1 MSSAAQKQPGG
12 TESLTPS
19 AVNHILMEL
28 LIYFGRA
35 VVVFYPVYLTG
46 YLGLSI
52 SWILLCMLMFTWWQ
66 KNRRWK
72 DVRIDSAIDLVD
84 NEANIISSELKK
96 SLQMASWINF
106 TDVEKVQWMNKVLE
120 QAWPFFGMYMEKLL
134 RENIQ
139 PTVRIS
145 NSALKMFTFTKIH
158 FGHKPLR
165 ITGMRAYTHE
175 VDQREVILDMNI
187 DYDSDVDIDAD
198 VNAAIKVGIKGL
210 KFRGMLRVVLE
221 PLISQA
227 PLVGGVT
234 FFFIRRP
241 TLQINW
247 TGMTNLLD
255 SPAFSSLSEEAI
267 IDIIA
272 SLLVLPNRMC
282 IPLIDQ
288 LKVDQM
294 RFPLPRGVVR
304 VHVLEARDLVAKDT
318 YMMGMVKGKSDPYVT
333 LRVGNRL
340 FKTKTIKENLHPKWN
355 EVYEFV
361 IHEAPGQELE
371 IELYDEDRDKDDFL
385 GRYNLDFGEVKREKE
400 MDQWFPLENI
410 PHGEIH
416 LKLQWLALSTDPS
429 LLNESNAGLSCA
441 MVAVYLDNASNL
453 PKDQKELTVH
463 QKHGKHNKEARLTK
477 KNLGPN
483 SYVEFTLDK
492 DVQKSKVAYLSK
504 NPVWEQ
510 GFNFFV
516 QNVKTQQ
523 LTLQVKDQEKKSVL
537 GSLNIPIYRLYTIS
551 SMCLD
556 QNFLLE
562 RSGPN
567 SQIKLKV
574 TLRILTEERPPPK
587 IPVSSPS
594 NVKQQNQQVKAG
606 GNAAATA
613 TATKAT
619 AATATAATATAATA
633 TATKATAATP
643 AAFTAAAAPAAA
655 AATSVPSNGAPAA
668 SSPGLPGVPLD
679 GTNKAASP
687 QPRRNSFLASE
698 TSKPSNLNMRRYDSH
713 SLLSENSIASSRFDL
728 TDGASF
734 PQAIRDH
741 QGSFGEINLTVRYAT
756 MRNKLMVLVHSCRD
770 LFPCSD
776 SGTDSYVRIYLLPD
790 VSWRHRKKT
799 HVKKKTVKPVF
810 EEKFEFDVPLE
821 EAQTR
826 QLDVSVKNNKMF
838 RKRERPDIGMLM
850 LDLSQIDLVK
860 GTSDW
865 FELTI
870 PGLSRSTRQSHF

>member
-1 MSSAAQKQPGG
+1 MSSAAQTQPGG

-19 AVNHILMEL
+19 AVNHILMEF

-52 SWILLCMLMFTWWQ
+52 SWVLLCMLMFTWWQ

-72 DVRIDSAIDLVD
+72 DVRIDSAIDLMD

-106 TDVEKVQWMNKVLE
+106 TNVEKVQWVNKVLE

-134 RENIQ
+134 RETIQ
-139 PTVRIS
+139 QKVRTS

-165 ITGMRAYTHE
+165 ITGIRAYTHE

-198 VNAAIKVGIKGL
+198 VNSAIKVGIKGL
-210 KFRGMLRVVLE
+210 KFRGMLRVILE

-234 FFFIRRP
+234 LFFIRRP

-255 SPAFSSLSEEAI
+255 SPGFSSLSEEAI
-267 IDIIA
+267 VDIIA

-288 LKVDQM
+288 LKVDEM

-304 VHVLEARDLVAKDT
+304 VHVLEGRDLVAKDT
-318 YMMGMVKGKSDPYVT
+318 YMMGLVKGKSDPYLT

-340 FKTKTIKENLHPKWN
+340 FRTKTIKENLHPKWN

-371 IELYDEDRDKDDFL
+371 MELYDEDRDKDDFM
-385 GRYNLDFGEVKREKE
+385 GRYNLDSGEVKREKE
-400 MDQWFPLENI
+400 MDQWFPLEGV

-416 LKLQWLALSTDPS
+416 LKLQWLALSTEAS

-441 MVAVYLDNASNL
+441 MLAVYLDSASNL

-463 QKHGKHNKEARLTK
+463 HKHGKHNKDKEARLTK
-477 KNLGPN
+477 KNVGPN

-510 GFNFFV
+510 GFTFFV
-516 QNVKTQQ
+516 QNIKTQQ
-523 LTLQVKDQEKKSVL
+523 LTLQVKEEEKKSVL
-537 GSLNIPIYRLYTIS
+537 GSLNIPLQRLYSIS

-556 QNFLLE
+556 QNFLLDH
-562 RSGPN
+562 SGTN
-567 SQIKLKV
+567 SQIKLKA
-574 TLRILTEERPPPK
+574 TLMILTEERAPPK
-587 IPVSSPS
+587 ITVSSPS
-594 NVKQQNQQVKAG
+594 AVKQQNQQVKAG
-606 GNAAATA
+606 GNV
-613 TATKAT
+613 
-619 AATATAATATAATA
+619 
-633 TATKATAATP
+633 AATP
-643 AAFTAAAAPAAA
+643 
-655 AATSVPSNGAPAA
+655 VPLNGAPAA
-668 SSPGLPGVPLD
+668 SSPGLPGVPPD
-679 GTNKAASP
+679 GTDKAASP

-698 TSKPSNLNMRRYDSH
+698 TSKHSTLNMRRYDSH

-756 MRNKLMVLVHSCRD
+756 MRNKLMVLVHSCRN

-799 HVKKKTVKPVF
+799 HVKKNTVRPIF

-821 EAQTR
+821 EAQIR

-838 RKRERPDIGMLM
+838 RKRERTDIGMLM

-870 PGLSRSTRQSHF
+870 PGLSRSTMQSHF

>member
-1 MSSAAQKQPGG
+1 DSQPGG

-19 AVNHILMEL
+19 AVNHILMEF

-106 TDVEKVQWMNKVLE
+106 TDVEKVQWVNKVLE

-198 VNAAIKVGIKGL
+198 VNTAIKVGIKGL

-221 PLISQA
+221 PLISQV

-255 SPAFSSLSEEAI
+255 SPASLSEETI

-371 IELYDEDRDKDDFL
+371 MELYDEDRDKDDFL
-385 GRYNLDFGEVKREKE
+385 G
-400 MDQWFPLENI
+400 
-410 PHGEIH
+410 
-416 LKLQWLALSTDPS
+416 STDPS

-441 MVAVYLDNASNL
+441 MLAVYLDNASNL

-463 QKHGKHNKEARLTK
+463 QKHGKHNKEARVRPNIYFVKHFKLFK
-477 KNLGPN
+477 FRKFPQVKN
-483 SYVEFTLDK
+483 
-492 DVQKSKVAYLSK
+492 
-504 NPVWEQ
+504 
-510 GFNFFV
+510 
-516 QNVKTQQ
+516 
-523 LTLQVKDQEKKSVL
+523 VKDQEKKSVL
-537 GSLNIPIYRLYTIS
+537 GSLNIPLYRLYTIS

-606 GNAAATA
+606 GNSAATA

-619 AATATAATATAATA
+619 A
-633 TATKATAATP
+633 TKATAAS
-643 AAFTAAAAPAAA
+643 ATA
-655 AATSVPSNGAPAA
+655 
-668 SSPGLPGVPLD
+668 
-679 GTNKAASP
+679 
-687 QPRRNSFLASE
+687 PRRNSFLASE

-838 RKRERPDIGMLM
+838 RKKERPDIGMLT

-865 FELTI
+865 YGAKFISLITCCI
-870 PGLSRSTRQSHF
+870 NRKTYNNVI

>member
-1 MSSAAQKQPGG
+1 MASAAQTQPGG

-19 AVNHILMEL
+19 AVNHILMEFV
-28 LIYFGRA
+28 IYFGRA
-35 VVVFYPVYLTG
+35 VAVFYPVYLTG

-84 NEANIISSELKK
+84 NESHIISSELKNT
-96 SLQMASWINF
+96 LQMASWVHF
-106 TDVEKVQWMNKVLE
+106 TDVEKVQWVNKVLE

-139 PTVRIS
+139 QTVRMS
-145 NSALKMFTFTKIH
+145 NSALKMFKFTKIH

-198 VNAAIKVGIKGL
+198 VNAAITVGIKGL
-210 KFRGMLRVVLE
+210 KFQGMLRVILE

-267 IDIIA
+267 MDIIA
-272 SLLVLPNRMC
+272 SLMVLPNRMC

-288 LKVDQM
+288 LKVDEM

-304 VHVLEARDLVAKDT
+304 VHVLEAKDLVAKDT

-333 LRVGNRL
+333 LRVGNRH
-340 FKTKTIKENLHPKWN
+340 FKTKTIKESLAPKWN

-361 IHEAPGQELE
+361 VHEAPGQELE
-371 IELYDEDRDKDDFL
+371 IELFDEDRDKDDFL
-385 GRYNLDFGEVKREKE
+385 GKYNLDFGEVKREKE
-400 MDQWFPLENI
+400 MDQWFHLEGVNN
-410 PHGEIH
+410 GDIH
-416 LKLQWLALSTDPS
+416 LKLQWLSLRTESS

-441 MVAVYLDNASNL
+441 MLAVYLDNASNL

-463 QKHGKHNKEARLTK
+463 HKHGKHSKEARLTK
-477 KNLGPN
+477 KNVGPN

-492 DVQKSKVAYLSK
+492 DVQKSKVAYTSK

-523 LTLQVKDQEKKSVL
+523 LTLQVKDHEKKSVL
-537 GSLNIPIYRLYTIS
+537 GSLNIPILRLFNIS

-556 QNFLLE
+556 QNFPLE
-562 RSGPN
+562 RSGPD

-594 NVKQQNQQVKAG
+594 NVKQQNRQVKAG
-606 GNAAATA
+606 GNAAAA
-613 TATKAT
+613 TPAASAA
-619 AATATAATATAATA
+619 AATTA
-633 TATKATAATP
+633 AATP
-643 AAFTAAAAPAAA
+643 A
-655 AATSVPSNGAPAA
+655 PSSGAPVA

-698 TSKPSNLNMRRYDSH
+698 TSKPSNPNMRRYDSH

-756 MRNKLMVLVHSCRD
+756 MRNKLMVLVHACRN

-790 VSWRHRKKT
+790 NSWRHRKKT
-799 HVKKKTVKPVF
+799 HVKRKTVKPVF
-810 EEKFEFDVPLE
+810 EEKFEFDVSLE
-821 EAQTR
+821 DAQTR

-838 RKRERPDIGMLM
+838 RKRERTDIGMLM

-860 GTSDW
+860 GASDW

>member
-1 MSSAAQKQPGG
+1 
-12 TESLTPS
+12 
-19 AVNHILMEL
+19 
-28 LIYFGRA
+28 
-35 VVVFYPVYLTG
+35 
-46 YLGLSI
+46 
-52 SWILLCMLMFTWWQ
+52 
-66 KNRRWK
+66 
-72 DVRIDSAIDLVD
+72 
-84 NEANIISSELKK
+84 
-96 SLQMASWINF
+96 
-106 TDVEKVQWMNKVLE
+106 
-120 QAWPFFGMYMEKLL
+120 MYMEKLL
-134 RENIQ
+134 GEKIQ
-139 PTVRIS
+139 STVRMS
-145 NSALKMFTFTKIH
+145 NSALKMFKFTKIH

-210 KFRGMLRVVLE
+210 KFQGMLRVILE

-234 FFFIRRP
+234 LFFIRRP
-241 TLQINW
+241 TLEINW

-255 SPAFSSLSEEAI
+255 SPAFSSLSEDTI
-267 IDIIA
+267 LDIIS
-272 SLLVLPNRMC
+272 SLMVLPNRMC

-288 LKVDQM
+288 LKVDEM

-333 LRVGNRL
+333 LRVGNRH

-361 IHEAPGQELE
+361 VHEAPGQELE
-371 IELYDEDRDKDDFL
+371 IELFDEDRDKDDFL
-385 GRYNLDFGEVKREKE
+385 GKYNLDFGEVKREKE
-400 MDQWFPLENI
+400 MDQWFTLERI
-410 PHGEIH
+410 AHGDIH
-416 LKLQWLALSTDPS
+416 LKLRWLALSTESS

-441 MVAVYLDNASNL
+441 MLAVYLDNASNL

-463 QKHGKHNKEARLTK
+463 HKHGKHGKEARLTK
-477 KNLGPN
+477 KNVGPN

-492 DVQKSKVAYLSK
+492 DVQKSKVAYMSK

-523 LTLQVKDQEKKSVL
+523 LILQVKDQEKKSVL
-537 GSLNIPIYRLYTIS
+537 GSLSIPLHRLFTIS

-562 RSGPN
+562 RSGPT
-567 SQIKLKV
+567 SMIKLKV
-574 TLRILTEERPPPK
+574 TLRILTEEQPPPK

-594 NVKQQNQQVKAG
+594 NSKQQKQQVKAG
-606 GNAAATA
+606 GNAAA
-613 TATKAT
+613 AT
-619 AATATAATATAATA
+619 AAGA
-633 TATKATAATP
+633 
-643 AAFTAAAAPAAA
+643 TAAAAPAAA
-655 AATSVPSNGAPAA
+655 ATTTTTTAAATPVPSSGAPAA

-679 GTNKAASP
+679 GTNKAATP

-698 TSKPSNLNMRRYDSH
+698 TSKASNLNMRRYDSH

-756 MRNKLMVLVHSCRD
+756 MRNKLMVLVHACRN
-770 LFPCSD
+770 LFPCSE

-790 VSWRHRKKT
+790 NSWRHRKKT

-821 EAQTR
+821 DAQTR

-838 RKRERPDIGMLM
+838 RKRERTDIGMLM

-860 GTSDW
+860 GASDW

-870 PGLSRSTRQSHF
+870 PGLSRSTKQSHF